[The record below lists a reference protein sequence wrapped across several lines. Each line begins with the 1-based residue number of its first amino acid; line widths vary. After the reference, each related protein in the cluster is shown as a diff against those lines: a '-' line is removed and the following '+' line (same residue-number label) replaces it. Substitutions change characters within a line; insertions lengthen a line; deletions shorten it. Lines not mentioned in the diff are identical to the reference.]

1 MIILLLLIFIL
12 INTYFYSKKLTM
24 NNSIIKEL
32 HEKKGRCVELA
43 KTIKLIQ
50 SLPPDVSRH
59 IYQEY
64 FVGKEL
70 CNKFI
75 ELLLQGHP
83 WEKTQEQLQELC
95 KLVEQILKHPCVVE
109 YLCKNLPP
117 FKHSYEIHYKKNE
130 KEYENMNKLES
141 FMMTMLMK
149 SAV

>member
-1 MIILLLLIFIL
+1 
-12 INTYFYSKKLTM
+12 M

-32 HEKKGRCVELA
+32 HEKKGRSVELA
-43 KTIKLIQ
+43 NTIKVIQ

-59 IYQEY
+59 IYDEY
-64 FVGKEL
+64 FIGKQL

-130 KEYENMNKLES
+130 KEYEFMNKLES

-149 SAV
+149 SAL